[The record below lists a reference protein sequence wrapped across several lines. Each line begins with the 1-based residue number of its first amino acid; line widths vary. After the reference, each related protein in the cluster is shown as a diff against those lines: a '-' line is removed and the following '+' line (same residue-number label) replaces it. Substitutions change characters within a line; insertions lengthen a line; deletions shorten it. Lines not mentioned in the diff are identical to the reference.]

1 MESLPPV
8 LLGPES
14 GRKVA
19 EHVELF
25 GKSEQLPDPRDEAVG
40 LLRRSETLLSE
51 SCYCKLAFRGTCP
64 PCRIVNDIRALL
76 ARIDK

>member
-1 MESLPPV
+1 MTTPRPKLPPV
-8 LLGPES
+8 LLGPGS

-19 EHVELF
+19 EHIELF

-40 LLRRSETLLSE
+40 LLREIDAAFYCDLGQNIA
-51 SCYCKLAFRGTCP
+51 SCIG
-64 PCRIVNDIRALL
+64 RIRPLL